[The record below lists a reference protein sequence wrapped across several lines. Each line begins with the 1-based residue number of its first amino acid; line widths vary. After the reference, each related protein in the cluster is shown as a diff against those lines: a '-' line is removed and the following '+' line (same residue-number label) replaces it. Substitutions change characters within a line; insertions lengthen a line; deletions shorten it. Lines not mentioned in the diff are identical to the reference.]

1 MSPIF
6 LPTSLPTISFL
17 LSWQCWEYILGSG
30 GKLKEKDKQGA
41 DSHTSSIIITAS
53 SCEIFS
59 VLKFLVFLEKMVL
72 GGTLNSIILRIR
84 TIVLQRNL
92 QPTCR
97 TSAQQILTLGKASSK
112 TMQWTSSNHNKI
124 EKRTCLSRLD
134 SSLINYIKAVLL
146 PQAKKGPYSLSAYVH

>member
-1 MSPIF
+1 MDRRQRRGIRLGHEPNLF
-6 LPTSLPTISFL
+6 TY
-17 LSWQCWEYILGSG
+17 LSSHYQFFIILTVLGIYMGSG

-59 VLKFLVFLEKMVL
+59 VLKFLVFLENMVL
-72 GGTLNSIILRIR
+72 GGTLNSTILRIR

-97 TSAQQILTLGKASSK
+97 TSAQQILTLGKASS
-112 TMQWTSSNHNKI
+112 S
-124 EKRTCLSRLD
+124 
-134 SSLINYIKAVLL
+134 
-146 PQAKKGPYSLSAYVH
+146 